1 MLNEFSK
8 KEAPIQ
14 GLAGMGGGVP
24 SRLLT
29 LASGTT
35 TYVDD
40 VFSTFLYDGTGSAQ
54 TITNGIDLD
63 GEGGMV
69 WFKNRS
75 NTNGHRIV
83 DTERGATESL
93 EPHDT
98 NAEATESDGL
108 TAFTSTGFSIG
119 TRTHFNGSGNEL
131 CSWTFRKC
139 PGFFDIVTYT
149 GNGSVR
155 TIAHNLRSVPGSIWV
170 KRLDT
175 TSDWRVYHRSLSSA
189 ANQLYLNA
197 NTGENSA
204 GPVWNSTDPTS
215 SVFTVGTDSAVNAN
229 GATYVAYLFA
239 HNDGSFGE
247 DSDEA
252 VIKCG
257 SYSGTGSAGHEI
269 NLGFEAQ
276 WIMVKRISGGTGN
289 WEMADIMRVQPVL
302 TGSTDGNFLR
312 ANTNGAE
319 FTNYPIHPNPT
330 GFTIQNFG
338 GGTNAS
344 GSDYVYIAIRRPHKP
359 PEAGTDVFKP
369 ELLTSASQTFNPG
382 FAPDM
387 NWHMFNRSS
396 SSGFAITGAR
406 LTGNKRYLQT
416 YSTSAESGSGSNW
429 EYDAPTGKF
438 TQGISSGS
446 TGGGIEYFFK
456 RAPGFMDMV
465 AWSGNGSANRAIS
478 HNLNAVPELI
488 FSKCRTNTENWM
500 ISTDDLITSAEGFFF
515 KNSSKRTGMSA
526 FSSVSAPTSSAFYVG
541 SDSSINGSGR
551 TYLAFVFASLDGISK
566 IGTYT
571 GTGSDGIN
579 VDCGFTAGAR
589 LVIIKRIDGTGS
601 WYCWDSARG
610 IVSGNDPYLKLED
623 GTGSGEVT
631 NTDYIDPLNAGF
643 TVNSGTA
650 ELNTSGGT
658 YLFLAIA

>member
-40 VFSTFLYDGTGSAQ
+40 VFSTFLYTGAGSAQ
-54 TITNGIDLD
+54 TITNGIDLS
-63 GEGGMV
+63 GEGGLV
-69 WFKNRS
+69 WTKRRNNTRS
-75 NTNGHRIV
+75 HIFF
-83 DTERGATESL
+83 DSERGTSSRLMSDSTSGVANQPYSITM
-93 EPHDT
+93 
-98 NAEATESDGL
+98 NSDGYSWSASDNDV
-108 TAFTSTGFSIG
+108 TTG
-119 TRTHFNGSGNEL
+119 GNF

-139 PGFFDIVTYT
+139 PGFFDIVTWT
-149 GNGSVR
+149 TTTDSAEQ
-155 TIAHNLRSVPGSIWV
+155 ISHNLGTVPGMIIV
-170 KRLDT
+170 KRTDDT
-175 TSDWRVYHRSLSSA
+175 SNWIIWHRSLSNSLNDFLRFDNADKQSA
-189 ANQLYLNA
+189 VGVWGNNA
-197 NTGENSA
+197 
-204 GPVWNSTDPTS
+204 PTS
-215 SVFTVGTDSAVNAN
+215 DYFEYDG
-229 GATYVAYLFA
+229 GASGREFIAYVFA

-312 ANTNGAE
+312 ANTNGTE

-359 PEAGTDVFKP
+359 PESGTDVFKP

-396 SSGFAITGAR
+396 SSGFAITGTR
-406 LTGNKRYLQT
+406 LTGNSKYLQT
-416 YSTSAESGSGSNW
+416 YANSAEAGSGSNW
-429 EYDAPTGKF
+429 EYDAETGKF
-438 TQGISSGS
+438 TQGISTGS
-446 TGGGIEYFFK
+446 TSGGIEYFFK
-456 RAPGFMDMV
+456 RAPGFLDIV
-465 AWSGNGSANRAIS
+465 TWTGNGVTGRTIN
-478 HNLNAVPELI
+478 HNLGVAPEFMIVKRRSGSENWYIYHKQPGATKAASFNLSPFSSASVWNDTEPTATTVALLGDNAVNGNNE
-488 FSKCRTNTENWM
+488 T
-500 ISTDDLITSAEGFFF
+500 
-515 KNSSKRTGMSA
+515 
-526 FSSVSAPTSSAFYVG
+526 YVG
-541 SDSSINGSGR
+541 
-551 TYLAFVFASLDGISK
+551 YFFASLDGISK
-566 IGTYT
+566 V
-571 GTGSDGIN
+571 GSYSGGSSASNIDI
-579 VDCGFTAGAR
+579 DCGFTAGAR
-589 LVIIKRIDGTGS
+589 FVLIKRVDNYTSTANWFI
-601 WYCWDSARG
+601 YDSARG
-610 IVSGNDPYLKLED
+610 IVSGNDPYLKLNG
-623 GTGSGEVT
+623 GTEVT

-643 TVNSGTA
+643 TVTSSGP
-650 ELNTSGGT
+650 SGINGDNGT
-658 YLFLAIA
+658 FMFLAIA

>member
-1 MLNEFSK
+1 MLNEFLK

-63 GEGGMV
+63 GEGGLV
-69 WFKNRS
+69 WAKSR
-75 NTNGHRIV
+75 TNSRNHIFS
-83 DTERGATESL
+83 DTERGTGKVLFS
-93 EPHDT
+93 
-98 NAEATESDGL
+98 NL
-108 TAFTSTGFSIG
+108 TAGTDTDATTITSYNSNGWTMG
-119 TRTHFNGSGNEL
+119 TSSYKMNTSGEEFV
-131 CSWTFRKC
+131 SWTFRKC

-247 DSDEA
+247 SSDEA

-257 SYSGTGSAGHEI
+257 SYAGSGGVQTIS
-269 NLGFEAQ
+269 LGFEPQ
-276 WIMVKRISGGTGN
+276 WVLIKNRGAAYN
-289 WEMADIMRVQPVL
+289 WIILDMMRVWTEEECIALV
-302 TGSTDGNFLR
+302 
-312 ANTNGAE
+312 ANNSDADSDIQSLIDSR
-319 FTNYPIHPNPT
+319 PDPN
-330 GFTIQNFG
+330 GFTMSSNYDFINK
-338 GGTNAS
+338 S
-344 GSDYVYIAIRRPHKP
+344 GNDYIYIAIRRPHKP
-359 PEAGTDVFKP
+359 PETGTDVFKP

-387 NWHMFNRSS
+387 NWHMFDRSS
-396 SSGFAITGAR
+396 SSGFAITGTR
-406 LTGNKRYLQT
+406 LTGNSKYLQT
-416 YSTSAESGSGSNW
+416 YANSAEAGSGSNW

-446 TGGGIEYFFK
+446 TSGGIEYFFK
-456 RAPGFMDMV
+456 RAPGFLDIV
-465 AWSGNGSANRAIS
+465 TWTGNGVTGRTIN
-478 HNLNAVPELI
+478 HNLGVAPEFMMVKRRSGSENWYIYHKQPGATKAASFNLSAFGSAGVWDDTEPTATTVALMGDNAVNGDGE
-488 FSKCRTNTENWM
+488 TYV
-500 ISTDDLITSAEGFFF
+500 GFF
-515 KNSSKRTGMSA
+515 
-526 FSSVSAPTSSAFYVG
+526 
-541 SDSSINGSGR
+541 
-551 TYLAFVFASLDGISK
+551 FASLDGISK
-566 IGTYT
+566 V
-571 GTGSDGIN
+571 GSYSGGSSASNIDI
-579 VDCGFTAGAR
+579 DCGFTAGAR
-589 LVIIKRIDGTGS
+589 FVLIKRTDNYVSTANWFI
-601 WYCWDSARG
+601 YDSARG
-610 IVSGNDPYLKLED
+610 IVSGNDPYLKLNG
-623 GTGSGEVT
+623 GTEVT

-643 TVNSGTA
+643 TVTSSAPSGM
-650 ELNTSGGT
+650 NGDDGT
-658 YLFLAIA
+658 FMFLAIA

>member
-1 MLNEFSK
+1 MLNEFLK

-63 GEGGMV
+63 GEGGLV
-69 WFKNRS
+69 WAKSR
-75 NTNGHRIV
+75 TNSRNHIFS
-83 DTERGATESL
+83 DTERGTGKVLFS
-93 EPHDT
+93 
-98 NAEATESDGL
+98 NL
-108 TAFTSTGFSIG
+108 TAGTDTDATTITSYNSNGWTMG
-119 TRTHFNGSGNEL
+119 TSSYKMNTSGEEFV
-131 CSWTFRKC
+131 SWTFRKC

-247 DSDEA
+247 SSDEA

-257 SYSGTGSAGHEI
+257 SYAGSGGVQTIS
-269 NLGFEAQ
+269 LGFEPQ
-276 WIMVKRISGGTGN
+276 WVLIKNRGAAYN
-289 WEMADIMRVQPVL
+289 WIILDMMRVWTEEECIALV
-302 TGSTDGNFLR
+302 
-312 ANTNGAE
+312 ANNSDADSDIQSLIDSR
-319 FTNYPIHPNPT
+319 PDPN
-330 GFTIQNFG
+330 GFTMSSNYDFINK
-338 GGTNAS
+338 S
-344 GSDYVYIAIRRPHKP
+344 GNDYIYIAIRRPHKP
-359 PEAGTDVFKP
+359 PETGTDVFKP

-387 NWHMFNRSS
+387 NWHMFDRSS
-396 SSGFAITGAR
+396 SSGFAITGTR
-406 LTGNKRYLQT
+406 LTGNSKYLQT
-416 YSTSAESGSGSNW
+416 YANSAEAGSGSNW

-438 TQGISSGS
+438 TQGISTGS
-446 TGGGIEYFFK
+446 TSGGIEYFFK
-456 RAPGFMDMV
+456 RAPGFLDIV
-465 AWSGNGSANRAIS
+465 TWTGNGVTGRTIN
-478 HNLNAVPELI
+478 HNLGVAPEFMMVKRRSGSENWYIYHKQPGATKAASFNLSAFGSAGVWDDTEPTATTVALMGDNAVNGDGE
-488 FSKCRTNTENWM
+488 TYV
-500 ISTDDLITSAEGFFF
+500 GFF
-515 KNSSKRTGMSA
+515 
-526 FSSVSAPTSSAFYVG
+526 
-541 SDSSINGSGR
+541 
-551 TYLAFVFASLDGISK
+551 FASLDGISK
-566 IGTYT
+566 V
-571 GTGSDGIN
+571 GSYSGGSSASNIDI
-579 VDCGFTAGAR
+579 DCGFTAGAR
-589 LVIIKRIDGTGS
+589 FVLIKRTDNYVSTANWFI
-601 WYCWDSARG
+601 YDSARG
-610 IVSGNDPYLKLED
+610 IVSGNDPYLKLNG
-623 GTGSGEVT
+623 GTEVT

-643 TVNSGTA
+643 TVTSSAPSGM
-650 ELNTSGGT
+650 NGDDGT
-658 YLFLAIA
+658 FMFLAIA

>member
-1 MLNEFSK
+1 
-8 KEAPIQ
+8 
-14 GLAGMGGGVP
+14 MGGGVP

-204 GPVWNSTDPTS
+204 GSR
-215 SVFTVGTDSAVNAN
+215 
-229 GATYVAYLFA
+229 
-239 HNDGSFGE
+239 FG
-247 DSDEA
+247 
-252 VIKCG
+252 I
-257 SYSGTGSAGHEI
+257 
-269 NLGFEAQ
+269 AQ
-276 WIMVKRISGGTGN
+276 I
-289 WEMADIMRVQPVL
+289 Q
-302 TGSTDGNFLR
+302 
-312 ANTNGAE
+312 
-319 FTNYPIHPNPT
+319 HP
-330 GFTIQNFG
+330 
-338 GGTNAS
+338 
-344 GSDYVYIAIRRPHKP
+344 
-359 PEAGTDVFKP
+359 
-369 ELLTSASQTFNPG
+369 
-382 FAPDM
+382 
-387 NWHMFNRSS
+387 
-396 SSGFAITGAR
+396 
-406 LTGNKRYLQT
+406 
-416 YSTSAESGSGSNW
+416 
-429 EYDAPTGKF
+429 
-438 TQGISSGS
+438 
-446 TGGGIEYFFK
+446 
-456 RAPGFMDMV
+456 
-465 AWSGNGSANRAIS
+465 
-478 HNLNAVPELI
+478 
-488 FSKCRTNTENWM
+488 
-500 ISTDDLITSAEGFFF
+500 
-515 KNSSKRTGMSA
+515 
-526 FSSVSAPTSSAFYVG
+526 
-541 SDSSINGSGR
+541 
-551 TYLAFVFASLDGISK
+551 
-566 IGTYT
+566 
-571 GTGSDGIN
+571 
-579 VDCGFTAGAR
+579 
-589 LVIIKRIDGTGS
+589 
-601 WYCWDSARG
+601 
-610 IVSGNDPYLKLED
+610 
-623 GTGSGEVT
+623 
-631 NTDYIDPLNAGF
+631 
-643 TVNSGTA
+643 
-650 ELNTSGGT
+650 
-658 YLFLAIA
+658 LFLQ

>member
-1 MLNEFSK
+1 MLNEFAK

-14 GLAGMGGGVP
+14 GLAGLGGGVP

-29 LASGTT
+29 LASGEI

-63 GEGGMV
+63 GEGGAV

-149 GNGSVR
+149 GTGSAR
-155 TIAHNLRSVPGSIWV
+155 TISHNLGSVPGAIFIKQTNST
-170 KRLDT
+170 R
-175 TSDWRVYHRSLSSA
+175 DWCVYHRGVDATNPSHYKLHLNKTDA
-189 ANQLYLNA
+189 RADEANIFND
-197 NTGENSA
+197 TE
-204 GPVWNSTDPTS
+204 PTS
-215 SVFTVGTDSAVNAN
+215 TVFTVGSDGEVNGN
-229 GATYVAYLFA
+229 GDTYVAYLFA

-247 DSDEA
+247 SSDEA

-257 SYSGTGSAGHEI
+257 TYAGSGGAQTIS
-269 NLGFEAQ
+269 LGFEPQ
-276 WIMVKRISGGTGN
+276 WILIKNRGATYN
-289 WEMADIMRVQPVL
+289 WIILDMMRVWTEEECIALV
-302 TGSTDGNFLR
+302 
-312 ANTNGAE
+312 ANNNDADSDIQSLIDSR
-319 FTNYPIHPNPT
+319 PDPN
-330 GFTIQNFG
+330 GFTMSSNYDFINK
-338 GGTNAS
+338 S
-344 GSDYVYIAIRRPHKP
+344 GNDYIYIAIRRPHKP

-387 NWHMFNRSS
+387 NWHMFDRSS
-396 SSGFAITGAR
+396 SSGFAITGTR

-416 YSTSAESGSGSNW
+416 YSTGAEAGSGSNW

-438 TQGISSGS
+438 TQSISSGS

-456 RAPGFMDMV
+456 RAPGFLDIV
-465 AWSGNGSANRAIS
+465 TWTGNGVTGRTINHSLGVA
-478 HNLNAVPELI
+478 PE
-488 FSKCRTNTENWM
+488 FMMVKRRSGTENWY
-500 ISTDDLITSAEGFFF
+500 IYHKQPGATKASFINL
-515 KNSSKRTGMSA
+515 SA
-526 FSSVSAPTSSAFYVG
+526 FSSSGVWDDTEPTATTVALLGDNAVNGDGETYVG
-541 SDSSINGSGR
+541 
-551 TYLAFVFASLDGISK
+551 YFFASLDGISK
-566 IGTYT
+566 V
-571 GTGSDGIN
+571 GSYSGGSSASNIDI
-579 VDCGFTAGAR
+579 DCGFTAGAR
-589 LVIIKRIDGTGS
+589 FVLIKRTDNYVSTANWFI
-601 WYCWDSARG
+601 YDSARG
-610 IVSGNDPYLKLED
+610 IVSGNDPYLKLNG
-623 GTGSGEVT
+623 GTEVT
-631 NTDYIDPLNAGF
+631 GTDYIDPLNAGF
-643 TVNSGTA
+643 TVTSSAPSGM
-650 ELNTSGGT
+650 NGDNGT
-658 YLFLAIA
+658 FMFLAIA